1 MPVFWCPRCFSDA
14 VADGVVL
21 VCMMEDLAGS
31 CSLVVDILAI
41 LLPGQLEDDCQSFY
55 AVLNGQSF
63 LCVDNGAC
71 PAMELFGLA
80 LDSTVQEL
88 GSTLWTQLDWV

>member
-1 MPVFWCPRCFSDA
+1 MPVLDVHGFRLSDA
-14 VADGVVL
+14 VDDGVVL

-31 CSLVVDILAI
+31 CSLFVDILAI

-63 LCVDNGAC
+63 L
-71 PAMELFGLA
+71 
-80 LDSTVQEL
+80 
-88 GSTLWTQLDWV
+88 W